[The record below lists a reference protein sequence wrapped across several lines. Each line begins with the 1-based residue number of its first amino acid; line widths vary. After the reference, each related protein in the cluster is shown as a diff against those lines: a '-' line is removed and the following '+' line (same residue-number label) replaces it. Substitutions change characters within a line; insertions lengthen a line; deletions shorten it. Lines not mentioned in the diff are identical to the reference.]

1 MEIVKFKTRKDENE
15 NNSDQEEEIKNN
27 NYINAVINKA
37 LIIYIWKFRFYISL
51 HLGN

>member
-37 LIIYIWKFRFYISL
+37 LITVVDTKFDPPTKK
-51 HLGN
+51 